1 MILKAYVL
9 PHPPIILP
17 EVGRGEEEKVAKT
30 SAAYH
35 RAAQEIA
42 ALAPESIII
51 CSSHAPLLR
60 SAFYVAN
67 APHAEG
73 DMRAFGINSV
83 REEVEYDQKLVE
95 RLKIVSSERNIPLE
109 YTHVEARVLDH
120 GTLLPLA
127 FIHQY
132 YRDFKLL
139 RLGIS
144 LLKPKAHYDFGRA
157 VAEAVNRSN
166 KRTVFIASGDLSH
179 VLKADGPY
187 GYRAEG
193 PRLDQKLTD
202 IFASGELER
211 LLELDPDLVEG
222 AQECGLRTF
231 QVMAGALSETD
242 FDSELYSYEGTFGV
256 GYAIAAFTPQQELEE
271 AEKREEQED
280 RGKKRG
286 AGKADK
292 GTNNPYL
299 KLAQDSVEFFVRE
312 GETMPTPNDL
322 PRELVEQRS
331 GAFVTLHKDGNLR
344 GCIGTIEACRENV
357 AEEIIHNAVSAAK
370 YDPRFPSVQP
380 SELDKLEYSVDI
392 LGEKET
398 VDSRDELDPERYG
411 VIVSSGQRRGL
422 LLPRLEGIDTVED
435 QLAIALIKAGINPD
449 KDYKIERFEVK
460 RHERQ

>member
-42 ALAPESIII
+42 ALEPESIII

-67 APHAEG
+67 APQATG
-73 DMRAFGINSV
+73 DMRAFGISSV
-83 REEVEYDQKLVE
+83 HEEVEYDQKLVE
-95 RLKIVSSERNIPLE
+95 RLKLVSSERNIPLE

-179 VLKADGPY
+179 VLKVDGPY

-202 IFASGELER
+202 IFASGELDR

-256 GYAIAAFTPQQELEE
+256 GYAIAAFTPREDN
-271 AEKREEQED
+271 EKKDTEKTDKQD
-280 RGKKRG
+280 R
-286 AGKADK
+286 
-292 GTNNPYL
+292 NPYL

-312 GETMPTPNDL
+312 GKTMPTPSDL

-380 SELDKLEYSVDI
+380 SELGKLEYSVDI
-392 LGEKET
+392 LGEKEE
-398 VDSRDELDPERYG
+398 VVSRDELDPERYG
-411 VIVSSGQRRGL
+411 VIVSSGQRCGL
-422 LLPRLEGIDTVED
+422 LLPRLEGVDTVED

-449 KDYKIERFEVK
+449 KDYKIERFEVQ